1 MAGTIELEGAVLTL
15 TKTMRV
21 LVVDDERAVC
31 QSVEKILTRKGHT
44 VEKSLSVPDAIRALE
59 ANPAFD
65 IILADLMMPQV
76 SGLDLLR
83 MVHERWPAIP
93 VVIMTGYASIASAIE
108 ATRAGAIGYLPKPFT
123 PDELEAA
130 IERTFIVM
138 TPRTLAKPVPQAV
151 AKPVATPVPDLAPAP
166 VAVPM
171 QKSNDVIDVDM
182 PFNAAEVAAA
192 TSAEYVQHL
201 TRSDMPVI
209 DFCDLGQRACKRYK
223 SKGVCKQPECPL
235 VVSERRKRKPVVVS
249 AGLADQIDVDMP
261 FSFSEVA
268 AATSEAYADALGRGD
283 MAMTGRWN
291 PNKAT
296 GRKVLVVDDE
306 PVVASSMRRSLSR
319 RGYRVDEAFSGND
332 ALNRILNEMYD
343 LVLLDM
349 RMPDS
354 SGLELLPTI
363 KKHRPKL
370 PVVMVT
376 GYASIDTAVEAI
388 QRGATDYMA
397 KPFTP
402 DELCAAANR
411 AIKGARLA

>member
-1 MAGTIELEGAVLTL
+1 MGEAMLTP
-15 TKTMRV
+15 TKTVRV
-21 LVVDDERAVC
+21 LVVDDERSVC
-31 QSVEKILTRKGHT
+31 LSVEKILTRKGHA
-44 VEKSLSVPDAIRALE
+44 VEKAQSVADGILALE
-59 ANPAFD
+59 KNPAVD
-65 IILADLMMPQV
+65 VILADLMMPQAG
-76 SGLDLLR
+76 GLDLLR
-83 MVHERWPAIP
+83 LARTRWPTIP
-93 VVIMTGYASIASAIE
+93 VLIMTGYASIASAIE

-138 TPRTLAKPVPQAV
+138 KPQAA
-151 AKPVATPVPDLAPAP
+151 AKPVAKPAPKVQVKASPAP
-166 VAVPM
+166 VTV
-171 QKSNDVIDVDM
+171 QKPNDIIDVDM

-192 TSAEYVQHL
+192 TSSSYVQHL
-201 TRSDMPVI
+201 TRSDMAVVE
-209 DFCDLGQRACKRYK
+209 FCDLGQRACKRFK

-235 VVSERRKRKPVVVS
+235 VVSERKKKAQVVI
-249 AGLADQIDVDMP
+249 ATGLADQIDVDMP

-306 PVVASSMRRSLSR
+306 PVVANSVRRTLTR
-319 RGYRVDEAFSGND
+319 RGYHVDEAFSGNE
-332 ALNRILNEMYD
+332 AINRILSEMYD

-363 KKHRPKL
+363 KKHRPRL

-388 QRGATDYMA
+388 QRGASDYMS

-402 DELCAAANR
+402 DELYATANR
-411 AIKGARLA
+411 AIKSAQV

>member
-1 MAGTIELEGAVLTL
+1 MLTL
-15 TKTMRV
+15 VKTMRV

-31 QSVEKILTRKGHT
+31 RSVEKILMRQGHT
-44 VEKSLSVPDAIRALE
+44 VEKTQTVADAIRALE

-65 IILADLMMPQV
+65 VILADLMMPQA

-83 MVHERWPAIP
+83 MAHDRWPAIP
-93 VVIMTGYASIASAIE
+93 VIIMTGYASIASAIE

-138 TPRTLAKPVPQAV
+138 TPHAS
-151 AKPVATPVPDLAPAP
+151 AKPVAKAAAKPTPVPAQHA
-166 VAVPM
+166 
-171 QKSNDVIDVDM
+171 NDI
-182 PFNAAEVAAA
+182 
-192 TSAEYVQHL
+192 
-201 TRSDMPVI
+201 
-209 DFCDLGQRACKRYK
+209 
-223 SKGVCKQPECPL
+223 
-235 VVSERRKRKPVVVS
+235 
-249 AGLADQIDVDMP
+249 IDVDMP
-261 FSFSEVA
+261 FSFAQVA

-283 MAMTGRWN
+283 MAVTGRWN
-291 PNKAT
+291 PNKST
-296 GRKVLVVDDE
+296 GQKVLVVDDE
-306 PVVASSMRRSLSR
+306 PVVASSMRRSLNR
-319 RGYRVDEAFSGND
+319 RGFRVDEAFSGND

-388 QRGATDYMA
+388 QRGASDYMA

-402 DELCAAANR
+402 DELYAAATR
-411 AIKGARLA
+411 AIRSAGPA